1 MPLSKQRNCCFQGP
15 FLVFQKGK
23 SNDFLDGITF
33 SAKRCLTYRRLRRSQ
48 SRLVYWTTCHVA
60 NNGRDDNR
68 NKPLWIV
75 KRVSFLTWEH
85 FCTAFCCFS
94 SSCLRQ
100 ISRVDSLLLLYR
112 KRLKWML
119 RLGTQ
124 LLLGLWLFSHR
135 VMYNSLALPNL
146 VWNPSRELTVALQ
159 VKNTGYEAL
168 EEALIR
174 ERLQQKTISENN
186 RGKEDISGMESKKG
200 TSGNNTPPPS
210 ERRFQNLAELEKS
223 NTDTGKPNETSSSKE
238 ENSSEV
244 NPNVTGNSQES
255 KSHRSEPEMTEPK
268 STERISAANEL
279 TRRADLPWKSIG
291 SMKLWFVR
299 FRQRIGDTLDHIREV
314 NLVEDRLLSNLRLPT
329 QRETFALISQFT
341 LVCALIL
348 LLRAGVNRTLRW
360 VYARF
365 DPNANQL
372 SYEQSVFECM
382 QRPLEFLAIAT
393 VIISVAEFVSRPL
406 AATGLLRYIRPFREL
421 TVIFSAT
428 WFLLRWIERIRS
440 RFIDSST
447 YEARVNKAQVDALSR
462 IMTVV
467 VSAIAL
473 LISLD
478 TFGINIQTVLAF
490 GGIGGVAIGFAG
502 REIISNFFGGFMIY
516 LTQPFAVGDW
526 VRSIENDQI
535 DGSVEEI
542 GWYLTRIRTWE
553 KRPLYIPNSRFSTLV
568 MENPSRMTNRRIK
581 HTIGLAMEDMC
592 VIKDIIQDIQNLL
605 DQHPELDPKQH
616 RMVWFDGFGEYSVN
630 LWLSCYTKT
639 VFLSEY
645 RRVQQEILFA
655 VYDIIRSHQG
665 RLACSLVRDLRE
677 GSDPDKYAPLHPFNE
692 SSKESFA
699 ATHGTNYTPVSESAL
714 GLSRHEAEF
723 SKPEVVVSPVSEDTK
738 KEKGKNSTP
747 PPTTPQS
754 GTMRIKG
761 PGRSNIT
768 GGSHPAGGTKSTS
781 VNSQVQQSFGAKNQE
796 SNNNATESAHTTS
809 PSRVG
814 KKGDEFSRQ

>member
-1 MPLSKQRNCCFQGP
+1 MYHKYNGNVVLGSSWIPSITIQRLSYWQTRLLRNSSPTKVVYGKTCRHLTKKCCGNNVWSCCSRNGKP
-15 FLVFQKGK
+15 RQKKMGY
-23 SNDFLDGITF
+23 LGTIVVLRALAT
-33 SAKRCLTYRRLRRSQ
+33 RR
-48 SRLVYWTTCHVA
+48 Y
-60 NNGRDDNR
+60 
-68 NKPLWIV
+68 I
-75 KRVSFLTWEH
+75 
-85 FCTAFCCFS
+85 
-94 SSCLRQ
+94 
-100 ISRVDSLLLLYR
+100 LLLWR
-112 KRLKWML
+112 KLFK
-119 RLGTQ
+119 
-124 LLLGLWLFSHR
+124 LLLHNGTLLLFFGLWLQPTSGR
-135 VMYNSLALPNL
+135 MTWAMESRNSYCNIL
-146 VWNPSRELTVALQ
+146 

-174 ERLQQKTISENN
+174 ERLQQKTNLDNLEK
-186 RGKEDISGMESKKG
+186 RGNSG
-200 TSGNNTPPPS
+200 TSNNNNTAPTPS
-210 ERRFQNLAELEKS
+210 EKRFQNMAEVEKS
-223 NTDTGKPNETSSSKE
+223 DLKPNNNHNNNDTKE
-238 ENSSEV
+238 ESTSETLPYHSPNASS
-244 NPNVTGNSQES
+244 NNNNNNNMGNTSQDKSSRASES
-255 KSHRSEPEMTEPK
+255 SQQSSLTTEKRIFQEP
-268 STERISAANEL
+268 
-279 TRRADLPWKSIG
+279 WSID
-291 SMKLWFVR
+291 SIKLWLAQC
-299 FRQRIGDTLDHIREV
+299 RQRLGDTLDNIREAH
-314 NLVEDRLLSNLRLPT
+314 LLEDSGLLSHLRLPT
-329 QRETFALISQFT
+329 QRETFAILSQFT

-360 VYARF
+360 VYSRF
-365 DPNANQL
+365 DPNAHQI

-382 QRPLEFLAIAT
+382 QRPLEFLAVST

-406 AATGLLRYIRPFREL
+406 AATGLLKYIRPLREL

-462 IMTVV
+462 VMTVV

-592 VIKDIIQDIQNLL
+592 VIKDIIRDIQTLL
-605 DQHPELDPKQH
+605 DGHPELDPKQH

-655 VYDIIRSHQG
+655 VYDIIRSHHG
-665 RLACSLVRDLRE
+665 RLACSLIRDLRE
-677 GSDPDKYAPLHPFNE
+677 GSNPDKYAPIVQ
-692 SSKESFA
+692 SSESFSSANNNNNYGTSTPTTTNASYPPNGTNHVIVQDWNNNNSNKSDTA
-699 ATHGTNYTPVSESAL
+699 ATTSIVTSSTEEKS
-714 GLSRHEAEF
+714 S
-723 SKPEVVVSPVSEDTK
+723 TK
-738 KEKGKNSTP
+738 TSS
-747 PPTTPQS
+747 QS

-761 PGRSNIT
+761 PGRTSSNP
-768 GGSHPAGGTKSTS
+768 SSTTTNNNNNNNNNTS
-781 VNSQVQQSFGAKNQE
+781 YSSSSNTTTTTT
-796 SNNNATESAHTTS
+796 SNNNNSETI
-809 PSRVG
+809 
-814 KKGDEFSRQ
+814 

>member
-1 MPLSKQRNCCFQGP
+1 MLLTKQVNCCFHTP
-15 FLVFQKGK
+15 FFVFRNATSYDVLG
-23 SNDFLDGITF
+23 GRWIT
-33 SAKRCLTYRRLRRSQ
+33 STARRCLTSRRLRTSQ
-48 SRLVYWTTCHVA
+48 TRFVYGTTCHLA
-60 NNGRDDNR
+60 TSSRGFNR
-68 NKPLWIV
+68 KKPLWIV
-75 KRVSFLTWEH
+75 KWVSVSGWDH
-85 FCTAFCCFS
+85 ICTAPYFLAAL
-94 SSCLRQ
+94 LRQ
-100 ISRVDSLLLLYR
+100 MLRTGSSLFQHR
-112 KRLKWML
+112 KRLKWIL
-119 RLGTQ
+119 RSGTH
-124 LLLGLWLFSHR
+124 LLLVLCLVGYR
-135 VMYNSLALPNL
+135 VTLSSLALSNL
-146 VWNPSRELTVALQ
+146 VYFPSKESTVAVQ
-159 VKNTGYEAL
+159 VKSTGYEAL

-174 ERLQQKTISENN
+174 ERLQQKTASENN
-186 RGKEDISGMESKKG
+186 RAKDETSGLESKKG
-200 TSGNNTPPPS
+200 TSGNSIPLPS
-210 ERRFQNLAELEKS
+210 EKRFQNLAELDKS
-223 NTDTGKPNETSSSKE
+223 NPDSGKSNDSSTAKE
-238 ENSSEV
+238 ESSAEV
-244 NPNVTGNSQES
+244 TPHVTGNSQDN
-255 KSHRSEPEMTEPK
+255 KPHRSEQEVTEPK
-268 STERISAANEL
+268 SSERISTTNER
-279 TRRADLPWKSIG
+279 TGRTILPRTSIG
-291 SMKLWFVR
+291 SMKLWIVR
-299 FRQRIGDTLDHIREV
+299 LRQRIGDTLDHIREV
-314 NLVEDRLLSNLRLPT
+314 NLLEDRFLSNLRLPT
-329 QRETFALISQFT
+329 QRETFAVLSQFT

-382 QRPLEFLAIAT
+382 QRPLEFLAVAT
-393 VIISVAEFVSRPL
+393 VIISLAEFVSRPL

-440 RFIDSST
+440 RFTDSST

-655 VYDIIRSHQG
+655 VYDIIRSHHG
-665 RLACSLVRDLRE
+665 RLASSLVRDLRE
-677 GSDPDKYAPLHPFNE
+677 GSDPDKYAPLHPLSE
-692 SSKESFA
+692 LSKESFA
-699 ATHGTNYTPVSESAL
+699 NGTNHSGSESAL
-714 GLSRHEAEF
+714 SWSRHEPE
-723 SKPEVVVSPVSEDTK
+723 SNKPEVAVSPVSEDTK
-738 KEKGKNSTP
+738 KEKGKSSSS
-747 PPTTPQS
+747 PQS

-761 PGRSNIT
+761 PGRSNMNN
-768 GGSHPAGGTKSTS
+768 SPSVGTKPTS
-781 VNSQVQQSFGAKNQE
+781 VNNQLGTKNQE
-796 SNNNATESAHTTS
+796 LNNNANNSNSHTDSTTHTANG
-809 PSRVG
+809 VG
-814 KKGDEFSRQ
+814 KKTTSSADTHT